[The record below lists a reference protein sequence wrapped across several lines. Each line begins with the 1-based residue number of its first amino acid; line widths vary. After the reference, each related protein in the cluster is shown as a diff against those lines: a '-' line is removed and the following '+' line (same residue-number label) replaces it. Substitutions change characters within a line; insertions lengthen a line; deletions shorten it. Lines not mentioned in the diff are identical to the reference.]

1 MDDFGSGYS
10 SLNML
15 KDMPVDILKIDMVF
29 LGKTADY
36 KKSKI
41 ILNSIVNMANNLDMP
56 QITEG
61 VETKE
66 QFDMLKSMG
75 CKLFQGYFFS
85 KPVPLAEFEKL
96 PLIWE

>member
-1 MDDFGSGYS
+1 
-10 SLNML
+10 
-15 KDMPVDILKIDMVF
+15 
-29 LGKTADY
+29 
-36 KKSKI
+36 
-41 ILNSIVNMANNLDMP
+41 MANNLDMP

-66 QFDMLKSMG
+66 QFQMLKEMG

-85 KPVPLAEFEKL
+85 KPVPLDEFEKL